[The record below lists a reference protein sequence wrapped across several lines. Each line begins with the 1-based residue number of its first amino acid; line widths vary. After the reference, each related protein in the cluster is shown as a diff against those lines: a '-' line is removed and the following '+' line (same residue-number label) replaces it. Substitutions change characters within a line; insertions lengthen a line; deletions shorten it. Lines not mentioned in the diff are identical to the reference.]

1 MIKVAKPLTA
11 VSALLTLAGL
21 TGCGGDAKTRTDLSK
36 TDPAAPVSDWQL
48 VWQDEFDESQI
59 NSQNWTHEVNC
70 QGGGN
75 EERQCYTDD
84 PANSYVSDGTLK
96 IVALNAQDGAE
107 KPYTSARLITKHKA
121 DFKYGRFEMRAK
133 LPSGQGS
140 WPAFWMLPTDEVY
153 GGWPNS
159 GEIDIVEA
167 VNLKAQGA
175 DGAPEAQVYGTL
187 HYGKDWPDNV
197 HSGKAYSLPGGANPA
212 DDFHTYAL
220 EWQEG
225 EIRWYVDDYLYAT
238 QRQSEPLYD
247 SEGNVFSLKH
257 RGWFAEYHDQGS
269 GELVTHWDSAPFDQS
284 FYLILNLAVGGNWP
298 EAVNETGVN
307 AEAFANGQTFEVD
320 YVRVYQCQQ
329 NLQTGKGCDTIRS
342 GWDSFEDAL
351 VEGKAPSPA
360 PPATSG
366 DSLQIFDGELNKD
379 WPAWDCCGGSVPAL
393 VEDDAAGTVIEFSVG
408 SEPTVNGFISRD
420 PMASDA
426 GGSPS
431 PFDASSLIESGVV
444 RFDLKVTSA
453 PANADAPWMLK
464 IESANGEKAVELTLS
479 ESSEGATPE
488 VGQWQTFTFPLQTL
502 AEQGLDISSIDALLI
517 FPAWGSGEGAI
528 YRVADVAIV
537 TPGKTTA
544 LTVFEESENP
554 AWPMW
559 DCCGASLP
567 SVELDDDAHGNVAEF
582 KIGDTATVMG
592 FISRQE
598 FIVAE
603 GVSAAP
609 FDASSI
615 LSNGVIEFDMKVV
628 SAPQDT
634 SAAWFFKAESVGA
647 QSAAELTLD
656 TSIQQAVPEV
666 GKWQT
671 YTFKLT
677 DLVAAGLDISAI
689 DVLMVFPSWGQGA
702 GAVYRIDNV
711 KIYDPNQADDFAGE
725 VLFADD
731 LAAKWT
737 LWDCCGGSVPTL
749 ENDDMTQG
757 MVAEF
762 KVGGEPTVM
771 GLFAEDGHY
780 LDASAYLEKGAVQFD
795 LKVVTAPNDSS
806 APWKFK
812 IEALDASFALELN
825 LTDSLEAVAP
835 QVGQWQTYTFP
846 LQTLQDGGVNISG
859 IDIIMIYPAWGQG
872 EGAVYRLDNVMVAAQ

>member
-1 MIKVAKPLTA
+1 MIKVAKSLSSLG
-11 VSALLTLAGL
+11 VLLALAGV
-21 TGCGGDAKTRTDLSK
+21 TGCGGDAKTHTDLSK
-36 TDPAAPVSDWQL
+36 TDPQAPVSDWQL
-48 VWQDEFDESQI
+48 VWQDEFDDSQI
-59 NSQNWTHEVNC
+59 NAQNWTHEVDC
-70 QGGGN
+70 LGGGN

-84 PANSYVSDGTLK
+84 KANSYVSDGTLK
-96 IVALNAQDGAE
+96 IVALGAADNAE
-107 KPYTSARLITKHKA
+107 KPYTSARLITRHKA
-121 DFKYGRFEMRAK
+121 DFKYGRFEIRAK

-175 DGAPEAQVYGTL
+175 DGAPEAQIYGTL

-197 HSGKAYSLPGGANPA
+197 HSGKAYTLPGGANPA
-212 DDFHTYAL
+212 DDFHTYAV

-247 SEGNVFSLKH
+247 SNGDVFSLKH
-257 RGWFAEYHDQGS
+257 RGWFAEYHEQGS
-269 GELVTHWDSAPFDQS
+269 GELTTHWDSAPFDQN

-307 AEAFANGQTFEVD
+307 ADAFANGQIFEVD

-329 NLQTGKGCDTIRS
+329 NPTTGKGCETIRA
-342 GWDSFEDAL
+342 GWDSSEDAL
-351 VEGKAPSPA
+351 VEGKAPTPP
-360 PPATSG
+360 PPATAG

-393 VEDDAAGTVIEFSVG
+393 VEDDTAGTVIEFSVG

-426 GGSPS
+426 GGTPS
-431 PFDASSLIESGVV
+431 PFDASSLIDSGMV

-453 PANADAPWMLK
+453 PVDTQTPWMLK
-464 IESANGEKAVELTLS
+464 AESANGEKVIEIPLS
-479 ESSEGATPE
+479 ESTEGLQPVA
-488 VGQWQTFTFPLQTL
+488 GQWQTFTFPLQML
-502 AEQGLDISSIDALLI
+502 AERGLDISSIDAVLI
-517 FPAWGSGEGAI
+517 FPAWGSGEGAV
-528 YRVADVAIV
+528 YRVAEVAIAA
-537 TPGKTTA
+537 PQSASA
-544 LTVFEESENP
+544 LVVFEDSENP

-559 DCCGASLP
+559 DCCGGSVP
-567 SVELDDDAHGNVAEF
+567 TVELDDDAHGNVAEF

-592 FISRQE
+592 FISRQD
-598 FIVAE
+598 FITAE

-615 LSNGVIEFDMKVV
+615 LSNGVVEFDMKVV

-634 SAAWFFKAESVGA
+634 AATWSFKAESVN
-647 QSAAELTLD
+647 AESVAEVALD
-656 TSIQQAVPEV
+656 SSVQQAAPEV
-666 GKWQT
+666 GQWQT

-677 DLVAAGLDISAI
+677 DLVAKGLDISAI
-689 DVLMVFPSWGQGA
+689 DVLMVFPTWGQGA

-711 KIYDPNQADDFAGE
+711 KIYDPNQADDFVGE
-725 VLFADD
+725 ILFADD
-731 LAAKWT
+731 VKDKWS
-737 LWDCCGGSVPTL
+737 LWDCCGGSTPTL

-762 KVGGEPTVM
+762 KVGAEPTVM
-771 GLFAEDGHY
+771 GLFAEDDHFF
-780 LDASAYLEKGAVQFD
+780 DASAYLESGSVQFD
-795 LKVVTAPNDSS
+795 LKVVTAPSDSS

-812 IEALDASFALELN
+812 IEALDADSALELN
-825 LTDSLEAVAP
+825 LTESLEATAP

-846 LQTLQDGGVNISG
+846 LQVLSDGGVNISG
-859 IDIIMIYPAWGQG
+859 IDIIMVYPAWGQG
-872 EGAVYRLDNVMVAAQ
+872 EGAVYRLDNVMITAK